1 MGNFSNKKNVLQLVA
16 LMINHGIKKVVLCSG
31 SRDIPIVQSILSSNK
46 FEVYSITDERSA
58 GFFALGLAQENLN
71 AQSVA
76 IVVTSG
82 SALLNLHP
90 AVSEAF
96 YQQIPLLV
104 ISADRPKA
112 WIGQMDGQT
121 LPQEEVFKTL
131 VKKAVSL
138 VEIQSNEDEWYCN
151 RLINEALLALNHN
164 GLGPVQINVP
174 ISDPF
179 FSFDVESLPE
189 ARTIRRY
196 DYTNFKQLE
205 MQQYLYADQDKY
217 EVDLALE
224 QQKFLDSIK
233 DYNQLCSSDE
243 WAHALAAYLKQ
254 AKSIML
260 IVGQSLT
267 GLGVGKDN
275 QLWQDLSEHMIVIA
289 ETIANVEYDSNICT
303 QVDLMISQ
311 LSQSAPLV
319 VTDNESS
326 PCSQSYK
333 RALRAP
339 DLVIT
344 LGGHIISKSLRK
356 FLRAHN
362 PRNHLHINPSG
373 EVVDLF
379 QCVTGIV
386 QLNEQYFIHIL
397 HKAVKLLKEEYTV
410 DLDKLIKETHES
422 TYTRYTSS
430 SMPNLEMLCSM
441 VDNAKVLPNEYA
453 NARYIYAYL
462 AKVILSKISTPKFE
476 FSHMMA
482 IEHLLNKIPDNSAL
496 HLANSSSV
504 RYGQMYGNKMFKD
517 RNIRVLAN
525 RGVNGIEGSLSAAM
539 GYAAASS
546 NLNFVVIGDLSFFYD
561 MNALWNNYISN
572 NVRILLLNNGGGE
585 IFHALPGLNLD
596 SKGKHYVT
604 AQHNTSAQGWASS
617 RGFKYVKVLNENE
630 LDAALDLLVT
640 PLDECETPI
649 LVEFCT
655 KATTDALCMKK
666 GMVDSRTKAYASLV
680 E

>member
-16 LMINHGIKKVVLCSG
+16 LMINHGVKKVVLCPG
-31 SRDIPIVQSILSSNK
+31 SRDIPIVQTILSSNK

-58 GFFALGLAQENLN
+58 GFFAIGLAQENLN
-71 AQSVA
+71 REPVA

-121 LPQEEVFKTL
+121 LPQEDVFKTL
-131 VKKAVSL
+131 VKKSVSL
-138 VEIQSNEDEWYCN
+138 VEVQSDEDEWYCN

-179 FSFDVESLPE
+179 FSFEVDALPQV
-189 ARTIRRY
+189 RTIKRY
-196 DYTNFKQLE
+196 DYTNFRELE
-205 MQQYLYADQDKY
+205 LPQYLYDDQDKY
-217 EVDLALE
+217 EIDLATE
-224 QQKFLDSIK
+224 QQKFLQSIK
-233 DYNQLCSSDE
+233 SDYTLCSSED
-243 WAHALAAYLKQ
+243 WAQSLAAYLKQ

-260 IVGQSLT
+260 VVGQSVS
-267 GLGVGKDN
+267 GLGVGKDSK
-275 QLWQDLSEHMIVIA
+275 LWQDLSEHMIVMA

-311 LSQSAPLV
+311 LSQAAPLV
-319 VTDNESS
+319 VTDNQSS

-344 LGGHIISKSLRK
+344 VGGHIISKSLRK
-356 FLRAHN
+356 FLRAHH
-362 PRNHLHINPSG
+362 PRNHLHVSPSG

-379 QCVTGIV
+379 QCVNGII
-386 QLNEQYFIHIL
+386 QLDEQFFIRILHRAVTILKEQYS
-397 HKAVKLLKEEYTV
+397 V
-410 DLDKLIKETHES
+410 DLDKLIKDTHAS
-422 TYTRYTSS
+422 TYTRYTST

-441 VDNAKVLPNEYA
+441 VDNAKVLPEDYA

-462 AKVILSKISTPKFE
+462 AKIILSKVSTPKFE

-482 IEHLLNKIPDNSAL
+482 VEQLLNKIPDNCAL

-517 RNIRVLAN
+517 RNVTVLAN

-539 GYAAASS
+539 GYAAASKD
-546 NLNFVVIGDLSFFYD
+546 LNIVVIGDLSFFYD
-561 MNALWNNYISN
+561 MNALWNNYVSN

-585 IFHALPGLNLD
+585 IFHALPGLSLD

-604 AQHNTSAQGWASS
+604 AQHNTSAQDWATS
-617 RGFKYVKVLNENE
+617 RGFKYCKVVNENE
-630 LDAALDLLVT
+630 LDNALDLLVA
-640 PLDECETPI
+640 PLEQCDSPV

-666 GMVDSRTKAYASLV
+666 GMSDSRTKAYASLV